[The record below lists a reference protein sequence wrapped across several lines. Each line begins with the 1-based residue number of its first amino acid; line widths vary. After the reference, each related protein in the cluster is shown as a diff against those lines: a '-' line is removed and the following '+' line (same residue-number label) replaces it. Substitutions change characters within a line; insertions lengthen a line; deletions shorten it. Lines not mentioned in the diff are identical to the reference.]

1 MTRWWEPTLK
11 VAQLSGR
18 QVPRCGLALAAQ
30 LEEAIAQRLAV
41 TTPGP
46 RGHRES
52 GSTTTRGTLA
62 AAGLHLILAHAFAG
76 AHPANNPACDPQAQ
90 TAQIVAGYFASLADH
105 PAGEEVPPADP
116 PTQPE
121 SMK

>member
-1 MTRWWEPTLK
+1 VRAHLE
-11 VAQLSGR
+11 GR
-18 QVPRCGLALAAQ
+18 P
-30 LEEAIAQRLAV
+30 AV
-41 TTPGP
+41 RQT
-46 RGHRES
+46 
-52 GSTTTRGTLA
+52 GS
-62 AAGLHLILAHAFAG
+62 LILAHAFAG
-76 AHPANNPACDPQAQ
+76 AHPANDPACDPQAQ